1 MSKKVKGLIILLIA
15 YLGAFALGLASFLLL
30 EDYVSIIWNLLIAD
44 VIATIYTNDK
54 NTQKVCELIYIAF
67 EYSSQKVLK
76 QSKIIKIVR

>member
-44 VIATIYTNDK
+44 VIATIYIWIIGI
-54 NTQKVCELIYIAF
+54 IY
-67 EYSSQKVLK
+67 
-76 QSKIIKIVR
+76 